1 MAAIVS
7 AELHEAARGH
17 WWIWPCNFL
26 NGQPQMQKDC
36 KKPALAMRPNLVLT
50 LLEKEVW
57 ITLLII
63 VGNIKPLIQKVK
75 VNIILILYIHLCLLS
90 LNRNVVLKQK
100 EYISAF

>member
-1 MAAIVS
+1 
-7 AELHEAARGH
+7 
-17 WWIWPCNFL
+17 
-26 NGQPQMQKDC
+26 
-36 KKPALAMRPNLVLT
+36 MRPNLVLT